1 MSTNDDPDPHVL
13 AKAALARAK
22 DTARNRGFRTR
33 TGPKKQI
40 SHHPNVTPGKGRDPA
55 EVAKTMDRLV
65 SMMGWRSR
73 IEVSSVLGR
82 WEEIVGSD
90 IAAHCIP
97 QSFDDGELI
106 IAADSTS
113 WATQLKYL
121 LPQIEKRL
129 AEEVGEGV
137 VNKIQVRGPSAHRMR
152 GKWRVQGRGVRDT
165 WG

>member
-1 MSTNDDPDPHVL
+1 
-13 AKAALARAK
+13 
-22 DTARNRGFRTR
+22 
-33 TGPKKQI
+33 
-40 SHHPNVTPGKGRDPA
+40 
-55 EVAKTMDRLV
+55 MDRLV